1 MRYSRSFRRNQ
12 ANDFFT
18 GSERKGKGT
27 AATKGD
33 GSSSPVIEKVVVQ
46 RQEEKPSAREK
57 VSPISERRAR
67 EERSVEKIQPVG
79 EPKSWRDYAVWI
91 GIGVLVV
98 VSVVVSLYLYVGQP

>member
-1 MRYSRSFRRNQ
+1 M
-12 ANDFFT
+12 T
-18 GSERKGKGT
+18 
-27 AATKGD
+27 
-33 GSSSPVIEKVVVQ
+33 PV
-46 RQEEKPSAREK
+46 
-57 VSPISERRAR
+57 SERRAR